1 MNANRDVYA
10 VTFPAVHPFIE
21 QNSKMPYR
29 HLITLYFLFGYGAY
43 AQDVSD
49 TGFIRHIRD
58 SAILLYTK
66 TLGENLLL
74 YNGREYTGNYSRT
87 IGHPF
92 YASDRPQKGS
102 IVYDGI
108 FYPHSAISYDLT
120 NEELFIKTARDVS
133 VKLVKEKID
142 RFSIGDHMFVKI
154 GESADNLANRGFYEV
169 LYNDSVSVLVSRKK
183 QLEPTFNLEDHYRY
197 VQYDRYFIRINNII
211 REVQNEGS
219 LFSLFPGY
227 QKETR
232 KYMRNT
238 GIRFKKDRENFI
250 IQAVRYY
257 GQIKK

>member
-1 MNANRDVYA
+1 
-10 VTFPAVHPFIE
+10 
-21 QNSKMPYR
+21 MPYR
-29 HLITLYFLFGYGAY
+29 HLFILYFFFGYGAY
-43 AQDVSD
+43 AQNISD

-58 SAILLYTK
+58 SAILLYTT

-108 FYPHSAISYDLT
+108 VYPHSAISYDLT

-142 RFSIGDHMFVKI
+142 HFSIGDHVFVRI
-154 GESADNLANRGFYEV
+154 PESEDNPGFYEV
-169 LYNDSVSVLVSRKK
+169 LYNDTISVLARRRK
-183 QLEPTFNLEDHYRY
+183 QLEPTFNLEDPYRY
-197 VQYDRYFIRINNII
+197 VQYDRYFIRMNNTL
-211 REVQNEGS
+211 REVQSQGS
-219 LFSLFPGY
+219 LFSLFPGF

>member
-1 MNANRDVYA
+1 
-10 VTFPAVHPFIE
+10 
-21 QNSKMPYR
+21 MPYR
-29 HLITLYFLFGYGAY
+29 HVFILYFLSGYGAY
-43 AQDVSD
+43 AQTVFD
-49 TGFIRHIRD
+49 TGFIRQIRD
-58 SAILLYTK
+58 SAIVSYTK

-133 VKLVKEKID
+133 VKLVKEKVD
-142 RFSIGDHMFVKI
+142 RFSIGEHVFVKI
-154 GESADNLANRGFYEV
+154 GESSDNLAKRDFYEV
-169 LYNDSVSVLVSRKK
+169 LYNDSVSVLAKRKK
-183 QLEPTFNLEDHYRY
+183 QLEPTFNLEDPYRY
-197 VQYDRYFIRINNII
+197 VQYDRYFIRINNTI

-219 LFSLFPGY
+219 LFSLFPGH

-250 IQAVRYY
+250 MQAVRYY